1 MNPLTR
7 LLQERLPAID
17 VGVMAHGFAAHG
29 RDYFFRLE
37 NRFGPTP
44 GTFEL
49 TFTHVVEFNYVTAV
63 RDDVWHRSWA
73 DDFTDYVRW
82 ENAGEPDGYVFGTN
96 WSLAYPGF
104 KAIEAD
110 PAAAAWSDRLQ
121 RPMFAATVETDRFKI
136 ALVFYDIS
144 YERLNDCSST
154 VSQVIVPMPAP
165 DDP

>member
-1 MNPLTR
+1 MIFMNPLTR

-37 NRFGPTP
+37 NSFGPTP

-63 RDDVWHRSWA
+63 RDDVWHRSWN
-73 DDFTDYVRW
+73 DDFTNYVRW

-96 WSLAYPGF
+96 WSLASPGF
-104 KAIEAD
+104 EAI
-110 PAAAAWSDRLQ
+110 
-121 RPMFAATVETDRFKI
+121 
-136 ALVFYDIS
+136 
-144 YERLNDCSST
+144 
-154 VSQVIVPMPAP
+154 
-165 DDP
+165 